1 MGNGSENIGRQI
13 CECGF
18 LGSQDTMWNALG
30 TRPPLLLPCH
40 VEGAKDFIF
49 GMFNKC
55 YRWCIFFS
63 QLSYGYIT
71 VQGRQ
76 SSDDPGGFVFKGRK
90 FFDTV
95 RTYLG
100 RVWGPYSRVIFQRT
114 TMTSDIIPQG
124 WDAWKFPG
132 KE

>member
-49 GMFNKC
+49 GTCQSF
-55 YRWCIFFS
+55 YE
-63 QLSYGYIT
+63 
-71 VQGRQ
+71 GRQ